1 VSTAEANRAEQGH
14 DGGALGMQWAE
25 LERGNPMKELIRIYT
40 SLWLLSIQA
49 MSDLSKH
56 EMNQLKNLETQTCT
70 FKVHEP

>member
-1 VSTAEANRAEQGH
+1 
-14 DGGALGMQWAE
+14 MQWAE

-40 SLWLLSIQA
+40 SLWMLSIQA